1 MTFNGN
7 KSLKNYNTNR
17 IYCDKINFFGNDLIN
32 GNLII
37 SANYGIVSNNKITND
52 LNKLKLGSFKS
63 WDSLTHIKIL
73 LSIEK
78 SFKIKFSLK
87 EIEKLDS
94 IENIIKLLKKK

>member
-1 MTFNGN
+1 MIKKKIINI
-7 KSLKNYNTNR
+7 LKE
-17 IYCDKINFFGNDLIN
+17 IFP
-32 GNLII
+32 
-37 SANYGIVSNNKITND
+37 NNKINND

-73 LSIEK
+73 LSIER

-87 EIEKLDS
+87 EIEKLDR